1 MDYRLPGL
9 ILTGASG
16 FVGRNFIKAAA
27 DNFRLF
33 CLGRRSMEEAGVQ
46 AHSNLRWVQVDIADW
61 SNLKDL
67 IQRTKDHGGVDY
79 ILHLAGYYDFTNN
92 DHPSYART
100 NVEGTKN
107 MLELARHMEIQ
118 RFIFASSQ
126 AACSFDTVVTEESP
140 PDADLP
146 YARSKRLG
154 EEMVKEYSQWFPCA
168 TARIAA
174 VYSDWC
180 EYPPL
185 YTLLNNWLS
194 GKPLESRIIA
204 GRGQSA
210 IPYIHVHDLV
220 HFFFQILQNSDEL
233 DRHVVLNAG
242 PNGATTHLD
251 LYRIATQYY
260 YSKPSNPLFLPRG
273 LLAPLVMARRL
284 LCRFQGKEA
293 FEQLWMLNYVDKQ
306 LVADNANTR
315 KLLNWEPSPRKAIT
329 RRLVFLIENMQRN
342 PDLWQ
347 SWNEAM
353 LRKVRDRPYLLLYQK
368 IADILETTRDQ
379 NIEEL
384 TGRLQK
390 TNPQTAAPGVALFL
404 TSMNKKVTQAYLR
417 LLYQLIITFIRTRNR
432 PSMRQYALIIALQP
446 MEDGFS
452 KAVESHCL
460 DFMGEF
466 LIQRLRGM
474 PELQQYSSQVE
485 EVIRVTLHSAI
496 DQIEDQVELWRMQ
509 NPRTAEELA
518 LRPPPEES
526 GPLEEACNQL
536 NELCAEAVSGQS
548 WTSPLYMTW
557 SNDREMVTH

>member
-33 CLGRRSMEEAGVQ
+33 CVGRRSMEEAGVQ

-79 ILHLAGYYDFTNN
+79 ILHLAGYYDFTNK

-107 MLELARHMEIQ
+107 MLELARHLEIR
-118 RFIFASSQ
+118 RFIFASTQ
-126 AACSFDTVVTEESP
+126 AACSFDTVVTEDSL

-185 YTLLNNWLS
+185 YTLLNSWLS
-194 GKPLESRIIA
+194 GKLLESRIIA

-220 HFFFQILQNSDEL
+220 HFFFQVMHKSDEL
-233 DRHVVLNAG
+233 GRYVVLNAG
-242 PNGATTHLD
+242 PDGATSHLE

-260 YSKPSNPLFLPRG
+260 YSKSHKPFFIPRR
-273 LLAPLVMARRL
+273 LLAPLVVARRL
-284 LCRFQGKEA
+284 LCNFRGKEA
-293 FEQLWMLNYVDKQ
+293 FEQLWMLNYIDKK
-306 LVADNANTR
+306 LIANNANTR
-315 KLLNWEPSPRKAIT
+315 KLLAWEPSPRKAIS

-347 SWNEAM
+347 TWNEAM
-353 LRKVRDRPYLLLYQK
+353 LRKVRDRPYLVLYQK
-368 IADILETTRDQ
+368 IADILEATRDQ

-384 TGRLQK
+384 MDRLQEME
-390 TNPQTAAPGVALFL
+390 PQRAASDATLFL
-404 TSMNKKVTQAYLR
+404 VRMNKKVTLAYLR
-417 LLYQLIITFIRTRNR
+417 LLYQLIITVIRTRNR
-432 PSMRQYALIIALQP
+432 PMMRQYALIIALQP
-446 MEDGFS
+446 MEAGFS

-466 LIQRLRGM
+466 LIQHLLFV
-474 PELQQYSSQVE
+474 PELKEFSSQAE
-485 EVIRVTLHSAI
+485 EVIRVTLHSAV
-496 DQIEDQVELWRMQ
+496 DQIEDQGELWRMQ
-509 NPRTAEELA
+509 NPRMHEELKQ
-518 LRPPPEES
+518 RPPPEDS
-526 GPLEEACNQL
+526 GPLDEVFNHL

-557 SNDREMVTH
+557 SNDREMVPY